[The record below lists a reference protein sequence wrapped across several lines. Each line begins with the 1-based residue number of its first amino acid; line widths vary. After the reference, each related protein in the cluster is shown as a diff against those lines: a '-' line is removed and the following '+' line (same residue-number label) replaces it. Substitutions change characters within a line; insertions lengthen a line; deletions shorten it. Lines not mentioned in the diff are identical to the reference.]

1 MITDVRGLESR
12 SLTLRGDP
20 ESCRASAAELRALA
34 AVTEEVAAYLLSR
47 RDLDDGSG
55 RWAAAYGA
63 RCRRAIDLAD
73 ELAGRCRDVVT
84 ALHSAADLLDA
95 AERDLRETRDLA
107 AEHELLT
114 GNRLLPPSPGSSA
127 AVWAAWRR
135 ADELVSDVRAAER
148 EARHGVERALETTS
162 LEFGG
167 TR

>member
-20 ESCRASAAELRALA
+20 ESCRVSAVDVRALA

-73 ELAGRCRDVVT
+73 ELAGRCRDVAT
-84 ALHSAADLLDA
+84 ALALARPTCSTVRSATSPRPATW
-95 AERDLRETRDLA
+95 R
-107 AEHELLT
+107 
-114 GNRLLPPSPGSSA
+114 PS
-127 AVWAAWRR
+127 
-135 ADELVSDVRAAER
+135 
-148 EARHGVERALETTS
+148 TS
-162 LEFGG
+162 C
-167 TR
+167 